1 MSTQSRIINKKIN
14 KISSRWGV
22 RNNKKNSAKERKKI
36 VKEIFFF
43 KIFLFKSYRIS
54 SRWGVRNNKK
64 NSAKQRMKKIVKEI
78 FFLKAIGRNWEVTVI
93 KLFVHSLYV
102 ENVECVG
109 HPQWKIALRKVHGRG
124 ISDQI
129 NWREVFLSLWK
140 MQNV

>member
-22 RNNKKNSAKERKKI
+22 RNNKKNSAKERKKNC
-36 VKEIFFF
+36 ERDFFF
-43 KIFLFKSYRIS
+43 L
-54 SRWGVRNNKK
+54 
-64 NSAKQRMKKIVKEI
+64 
-78 FFLKAIGRNWEVTVI
+78 LKAIGRNWEATVI

-102 ENVECVG
+102 ENAECVG
-109 HPQWKIALRKVHGRG
+109 HPRWKIALRKVHGRG

-140 MQNV
+140 CRTCGTPCHPQWKIGIWIRRGQLHHIHSH